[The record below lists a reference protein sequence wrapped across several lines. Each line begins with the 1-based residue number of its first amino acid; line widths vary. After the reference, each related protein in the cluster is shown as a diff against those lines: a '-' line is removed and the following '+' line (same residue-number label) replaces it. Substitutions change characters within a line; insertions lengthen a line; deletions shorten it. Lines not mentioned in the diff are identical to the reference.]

1 MKPIATS
8 TIEKVRRRMN
18 KLTGRSGVEL
28 ARRLMEEQTSVAAYL
43 TGVDEDI
50 LNEDERAHLFY
61 LGLVIWQVMKEF
73 GPLPEVDFET
83 LQEAEAA
90 NIAAMERA
98 TESPNAD
105 ERDVVFEMLGD
116 YGQPDLLGAMVM
128 AMTQPRK
135 RGEDDLVVREEIAG
149 AMFLDLKTVID
160 VWNA

>member
-1 MKPIATS
+1 
-8 TIEKVRRRMN
+8 
-18 KLTGRSGVEL
+18 
-28 ARRLMEEQTSVAAYL
+28 
-43 TGVDEDI
+43 
-50 LNEDERAHLFY
+50 
-61 LGLVIWQVMKEF
+61 
-73 GPLPEVDFET
+73 VDFET